1 MTTESL
7 VREIDRLAVPLE
19 DAGDLQRLVD
29 RISKAKVVMLGEASH
44 GTHEFCKW
52 RNNISKFLISQH
64 GFRFIALEGDWP
76 PTQQVNKRILA
87 TAKHTAATAPVADV
101 LTESFRRWPTWVWAN
116 QETETLLE
124 WIRDFNTNVD
134 DKESRPPVRF
144 FGLDVYSLFDSIQ
157 VVVDQLE
164 KVDKELAERARKH
177 YACFHAAEKNEEQ
190 YMSFLREMP
199 QGCKSSALEVL
210 EDVIRRQMDN
220 ATEEQVC
227 DIQQNAKIVSN
238 AEEYYRAVLFGD
250 ENSWNVRENH
260 MMDTL
265 AFLFDR
271 WSCGKAIVWAH
282 NTHVGDYRGTGMV
295 NFGEVNLGGLARQKY
310 GLEAVALVGFGSYQG
325 SVIASDRWGGSVQR
339 MTVPPAREGSYE
351 DVFHRAA
358 GEDSNKHFY
367 VIVRQSEEA
376 EGNQTLAT
384 VKGHRAIGVVY
395 NPEVEERN
403 YVPTSL
409 SRRYDAFVFFNQTKA
424 LEPLAAHPSPSKIPE
439 AWPREL

>member
-1 MTTESL
+1 
-7 VREIDRLAVPLE
+7 
-19 DAGDLQRLVD
+19 
-29 RISKAKVVMLGEASH
+29 
-44 GTHEFCKW
+44 
-52 RNNISKFLISQH
+52 
-64 GFRFIALEGDWP
+64 
-76 PTQQVNKRILA
+76 
-87 TAKHTAATAPVADV
+87 
-101 LTESFRRWPTWVWAN
+101 
-116 QETETLLE
+116 
-124 WIRDFNTNVD
+124 
-134 DKESRPPVRF
+134 
-144 FGLDVYSLFDSIQ
+144 
-157 VVVDQLE
+157 
-164 KVDKELAERARKH
+164 
-177 YACFHAAEKNEEQ
+177 
-190 YMSFLREMP
+190 
-199 QGCKSSALEVL
+199 
-210 EDVIRRQMDN
+210 MDN